1 MNFKRELVFSSN
13 NRIGINM
20 KFIKQRLLIIKTL
33 PILRTPLK
41 EAGWHWA
48 TTASRISVPFVSV
61 WEAHWHLF
69 SPVQSTPKLHSPAK
83 AHTAHDCTSGCSTLS
98 SPLNECG
105 FDCTIISLSL
115 LLCGSLATFSQ
126 IHGEMNIGYGLHSQ
140 LDQKKL
146 SRELDSL
153 FFFLP
158 RLFIVREA
166 EEIITIIYI
175 LSI

>member
-1 MNFKRELVFSSN
+1 
-13 NRIGINM
+13 M

-41 EAGWHWA
+41 EAGWRWA

-61 WEAHWHLF
+61 WGAHWHLF
-69 SPVQSTPKLHSPAK
+69 SPVQSTPKLHNPAK
-83 AHTAHDCTSGCSTLS
+83 AHTAHNCTPGCSTLS

-105 FDCTIISLSL
+105 LDCTIISLSL

-126 IHGEMNIGYGLHSQ
+126 IQGEMIVGYGLHSQ
-140 LDQKKL
+140 LDQKF

-153 FFFLP
+153 FF
-158 RLFIVREA
+158 A
-166 EEIITIIYI
+166 KIIHCKRSRRNNHDYI
-175 LSI
+175 HTLYISLQEN